1 MSNPRLLVIMGDSS
15 SLELV
20 EEFAPGSGNRTKYF
34 TNSVT
39 EVQLDEGAQLDHG
52 LASCQSSMCILM
64 WLLQQTRQ
72 LLVMYGCKTQ
82 NSCLV
87 RCILC
92 IRCRGRQQACNIIAA
107 VLDAPAVSKVRSCCQ
122 PGG

>member
-39 EVQLDEGAQLDHG
+39 EVQLDEGAQLNHG
-52 LASCQSSMCILM
+52 SASLSNLNVHLI

-72 LLVMYGCKTQ
+72 LLVMYGCKTHVLCVA
-82 NSCLV
+82 SC
-87 RCILC
+87 
-92 IRCRGRQQACNIIAA
+92 AA
-107 VLDAPAVSKVRSCCQ
+107 GAEQGSKHVTL
-122 PGG
+122 

>member
-39 EVQLDEGAQLDHG
+39 EVQLDEGAQLNHG
-52 LASCQSSMCILM
+52 SASLSNLNEHLI

-87 RCILC
+87 RYILC
-92 IRCRGRQQACNIIAA
+92 CRCRARQQACNIIAA